1 MEAPL
6 DFSHPVRF
14 GQCSVCFEPPDTIV
28 VVTAGRMDA
37 ETIDHVMKALVALA
51 HGKPYVLHLMDISR
65 LEGLSTESRTATEQS
80 NVIEASR
87 GMAIFGGSI
96 TMRIIVSSVLR
107 LYRILH
113 RRFSLDPV
121 RSFDTE
127 AQARDWLVKRRG
139 ELQRELSLPVPPD
152 RQDHDF
158 H

>member
-65 LEGLSTESRTATEQS
+65 LEGLSTDATAPIARPAICLESDCPAIGAAIPTSWQMSWSKEPIQRVPISTFYTK
-80 NVIEASR
+80 
-87 GMAIFGGSI
+87 MAIF
-96 TMRIIVSSVLR
+96 SS
-107 LYRILH
+107 
-113 RRFSLDPV
+113 
-121 RSFDTE
+121 
-127 AQARDWLVKRRG
+127 
-139 ELQRELSLPVPPD
+139 
-152 RQDHDF
+152 
-158 H
+158 